1 MYRKHVLVVFYLVVT
16 LSYLNAQTQVQYGSN
31 KEVGKYAEVNDIKM
45 YYEVYGEG
53 QPLLLISGN
62 NGSINNWLNQI
73 PFFSQKYKV
82 IACDSRAQGRSYDS
96 DQEITYSLMASD
108 YNQLLIKL
116 KLDSVCILGWSDGGI
131 IGLDIAINYPS
142 KVKKL
147 IIGGTNFVHDT
158 TALYPKVIDIFSKFK
173 STPFEQLPEIIRQG
187 YTTLSPQPERAK
199 IIFNKL
205 VDLVLKY
212 PNYSVSDLAKNGAPT
227 LVIAGDHDLIREEHT
242 LKLFQSIPHA
252 QLLIVPGAT
261 HISLLEKP
269 DLLNKIMDDFLTT
282 PYKDVNRY
290 YFLVIPL
297 KVKVKAFGA
306 MEMPQK
312 VL

>member
-1 MYRKHVLVVFYLVVT
+1 MYRKNVLIVFYLAAI
-16 LSYLNAQTQVQYGSN
+16 LSHLNAQTQIQYGSN
-31 KEVGKYAEVNDIKM
+31 KEVGKYTEVNDIKM

-53 QPLLLISGN
+53 HPLLMISGN
-62 NGSINNWLNQI
+62 NGSINNWSNQI
-73 PFFSQKYKV
+73 PIYSQKYKV

-96 DQEITYSLMASD
+96 NLEITYSLMASD
-108 YNQLLIKL
+108 YNELLAKL
-116 KLDSVCILGWSDGGI
+116 KLDSVFVLGWSDGGI
-131 IGLDIAINYPS
+131 IGLDMAINYPS

-158 TALYPKVIDIFSKFK
+158 TAIYPKVIDIYSKFK
-173 STPFEQLPEIIRQG
+173 STPFEQLPELIRQG

-212 PNYSVSDLAKNGAPT
+212 PNYSVSDLVKIKVPT

-242 LKLFQSIPHA
+242 IKLFQGIPHA
-252 QLLIVPGAT
+252 QLFIVPGAT

-269 DLLNKIMDDFLTT
+269 DLLNKIIDDFLTM

-290 YFLVIPL
+290 YF
-297 KVKVKAFGA
+297 F
-306 MEMPQK
+306 E
-312 VL
+312 